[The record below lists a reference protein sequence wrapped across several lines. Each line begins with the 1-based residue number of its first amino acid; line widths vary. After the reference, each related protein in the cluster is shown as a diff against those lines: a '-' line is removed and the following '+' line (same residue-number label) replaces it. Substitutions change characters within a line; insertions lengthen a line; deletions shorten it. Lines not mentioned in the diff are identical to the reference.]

1 MQVIYSWM
9 ETLLPF
15 SWVSF
20 DFMKNALLAILII
33 TPLFG
38 ILGTM
43 IVSNKM
49 AFFSDALGHSALTGI
64 AIGVVLGVAD
74 TNLTMIAFAIVF
86 ALVLNRLKAKQ
97 TQNTDTIISVCS
109 SLSVAL
115 GLAILSQGGNFSKYS
130 GLLVGDIL
138 SISGKELGYL
148 LLIFV
153 VTLVFWLAA
162 VQSVKAVS
170 INRSRGV
177 QFGAFRWR

>member
-1 MQVIYSWM
+1 
-9 ETLLPF
+9 
-15 SWVSF
+15 
-20 DFMKNALLAILII
+20 
-33 TPLFG
+33 
-38 ILGTM
+38 
-43 IVSNKM
+43 
-49 AFFSDALGHSALTGI
+49 
-64 AIGVVLGVAD
+64 
-74 TNLTMIAFAIVF
+74 MIAFAIVF

-162 VQSVKAVS
+162 FNRLNAVS
-170 INRSRGV
+170 INRSVASSRGIPV
-177 QFGAFRWR
+177 ALMDSAVRHPDGVHRHAFYRMGGAHDHQRPADPAGGIGP

>member
-74 TNLTMIAFAIVF
+74 TNLTMITFAIVF

-153 VTLVFWLAA
+153 VTLVFWLVAFNRLN
-162 VQSVKAVS
+162 AVS
-170 INRSRGV
+170 INRSV
-177 QFGAFRWR
+177 ASAGAFRWR